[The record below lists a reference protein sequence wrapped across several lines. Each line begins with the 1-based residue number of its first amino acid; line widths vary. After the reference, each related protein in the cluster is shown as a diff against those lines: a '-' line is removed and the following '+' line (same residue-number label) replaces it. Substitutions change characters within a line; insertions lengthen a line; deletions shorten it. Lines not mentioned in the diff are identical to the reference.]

1 MGRGGAIA
9 ATVLMIVVVTTMT
22 TCSSSSSVIEG
33 QERER
38 EIEKIKERRVKKIFC
53 LALFVFCFFFYWGA
67 VSVFCHYLLT
77 LKDFFLLKQR
87 TIFALLSAA
96 AAVVDYNDLFFRL
109 SSPPSPWA
117 RHFPSNSLSLSLFV
131 SSFPLLFFSNPPL
144 SFCT

>member
-1 MGRGGAIA
+1 MSCP
-9 ATVLMIVVVTTMT
+9 L
-22 TCSSSSSVIEG
+22 C
-33 QERER
+33 
-38 EIEKIKERRVKKIFC
+38 F
-53 LALFVFCFFFYWGA
+53 LFFFFYWGA

-117 RHFPSNSLSLSLFV
+117 RHFPSNSLSLSLSLFHHSPYSFSQTLPFLSV
-131 SSFPLLFFSNPPL
+131 PKIRCWDLHFIIFSVENKIHTQTPNFGNVLDWKAPSSGLVHLTL
-144 SFCT
+144 QVHQ